1 MYRIARKS
9 TPTRKLLSC
18 ALASCLLLGAAPAFA
33 QSTAATIRGQ
43 VMADSSPA
51 AQAQVTA
58 TNIATGLSRSVQS
71 TASGSYS
78 LAGLPPGTYRVEVN
92 AGGKTSTQNITVQV
106 GQTATVN
113 LGVGGVGETTAGGAA
128 TTLDAVQVVAQAPI
142 ETKTSEIA
150 TYITPRQIEALPQGT
165 RNFLAFADTVPGMAF
180 EQNPANGSTKLR
192 GGVQNAN
199 NVNVYIDGIGQKNYV
214 TQGGITG
221 QDASRGNP
229 FPQLAIGEY
238 KVITSNYKAEY
249 DQISS
254 AAVTA
259 VTKSGTNEF
268 KGSFFWDYTN
278 QDWREPRESEKDAG
292 KTRSGEKQYGAA
304 FGGPIVKDKAH
315 FFVTYEAKEYNAPQ
329 DLSPGE
335 GRIAGDLPQ
344 AWREQLGATST
355 PFKEDLYFGKL
366 DWSINEE
373 NLVELTY
380 KRREESEI
388 GNVGGQSARSYGTD
402 TGVNEDRYDLRW
414 QFSNANWLN
423 DAHLTYEKAF
433 WTKAPVNMA
442 NGMVLTD
449 GSGDDGKQIYRI
461 GGGEGGLQDK
471 GQKGW
476 SFQND
481 TTFFGWEGHTVKFGV
496 KYKQVDLDTIEQ
508 QPYNPQFY
516 YDIHQGGAVPYFVR
530 FGSAAMGTDGGSVTS
545 KNKQFG
551 LYIQDDWDVTE
562 RLTLNL
568 GLRWDYEKTPS
579 YLDYVTSGD
588 VLAALSAVDTRAG
601 NAPGQTYAQS
611 LALGGIDVNRYIST
625 GNNRKPFKDAIQP
638 RLGFSYDLTGDERH
652 VIFGGIGRSYDRNLF
667 DYLQLERS
675 KATFPTRRF
684 KINSPGHACDLSA
697 SDCLDWSP
705 QLLDRDYLM
714 SLVNSTDAGREVWMF
729 DNDLKTPYSDQISL
743 GIRDSFNLG
752 GLDWNSSATVQ
763 HTRYKDGLLI
773 MRGNRYPDGGVFAP
787 NGSPWSAPGL
797 PGMGSLIVATNGFES
812 KSTALLLSL
821 DKPYTSESPWNVN
834 VAYTLTDAKQ
844 NIHEKDPVYG
854 WYFTQGGWYD
864 GAWTPRHRL
873 VISGFTDLP
882 WGMSVSGKL
891 TLASKIK
898 RWDID
903 STAAYGGYERPH
915 SWEPDGTLGFKQFDL
930 SLTKTWDTGTD
941 LKLKMRADLLNAFNW
956 TNWGGYG
963 INWDTGVINSWDQY
977 QTRTF
982 KLSFGLDW

>member
-344 AWREQLGATST
+344 AWRDQLGATST

-516 YDIHQGGAVPYFVR
+516 YDIRQGGAVPYFVR

-903 STAAYGGYERPH
+903 GTAAYGGYERPH

>member
-344 AWREQLGATST
+344 AWRDQLGATST

-903 STAAYGGYERPH
+903 GTAAYGGYERPH

>member
-1 MYRIARKS
+1 MNNNVRKS
-9 TPTRKLLSC
+9 TPTRKLLSS
-18 ALASCLLLGAAPAFA
+18 ALTACLLLGVTPAFA
-33 QSTAATIRGQ
+33 QSTSATIRGQ
-43 VMADSSPA
+43 VMADSAPA
-51 AQAQVTA
+51 AQAQITA
-58 TNIATGLSRSVQS
+58 TNTATGLSRSVQS
-71 TASGSYS
+71 TGNGSYS
-78 LAGLPPGTYRVEVN
+78 LAGLPPGTYKIDVN
-92 AGGKTSTQNITVQV
+92 AGGKTSSQNITVQV

-113 LGVGGVGETTAGGAA
+113 LGVGGVAETGGGSA
-128 TTLDAVQVVAQAPI
+128 TTLDAVQVTAQAPI

-150 TYITPRQIEALPQGT
+150 TYITPQQIQALPQGT

-192 GGVQNAN
+192 GGVQSAN
-199 NVNVYIDGIGQKNYV
+199 NVNVYIDGVGQKNYV

-278 QDWREPRESEKDAG
+278 QDWREPRESEKNGVG
-292 KTRSGEKQYGAA
+292 KTRSGEKQYGAS
-304 FGGPIVKDKAH
+304 FGGPIVQDKAH
-315 FFVTYEAKEYNAPQ
+315 FFVTYEGKEYNAPQ
-329 DLSPGE
+329 DLKPGE
-335 GRIAGDLPQ
+335 GRTASDLPQ
-344 AWREQLGATST
+344 AWRDQLGATAT

-366 DWSINEE
+366 DWSVNDA
-373 NLVELTY
+373 NLLEFTY

-388 GNVGGQSARSYGTD
+388 GNVGGQSASSYGTD
-402 TGVNEDRYDLRW
+402 TGVTEDRYDLRW
-414 QFSNANWLN
+414 QYSSTNWLS
-423 DAHLTYEKAF
+423 DSHLTYEKAF
-433 WTKAPVNMA
+433 WTKAPVNFG
-442 NGMVLTD
+442 NGAVLTD

-461 GGGEGGLQDK
+461 GAGDGGLQDK

-481 TTFFGWEGHTVKFGV
+481 TTFFGWEGHTLKFGV

-516 YDIHQGGAVPYFVR
+516 YDINQGGVVPYFVR
-530 FGSAAMGTDGGSVTS
+530 FGSPAGGTDGGSVTS

-551 LYIQDDWDVTE
+551 IYIQDDWDVTE

-579 YLDYVTSGD
+579 YLDFATAPD
-588 VLAALSAVDTRAG
+588 VLASLASQDPNAVA
-601 NAPGQTYAQS
+601 GQTYAQT

-625 GNNRKPFKDAIQP
+625 GNNRKPFKNAIQP
-638 RLGFSYDLTGDERH
+638 RLGFSYDLSGDERL
-652 VIFGGIGRSYDRNLF
+652 VLFGGVGRSYDRNLF

-684 KINSPGHACDLSA
+684 KINSPGHACVVGG
-697 SDCLDWSP
+697 DCLEWSP

-714 SLVNSTDAGREVWMF
+714 SLIDSTEAGREVWMF
-729 DNDLKTPYSDQISL
+729 DNKLKTPYSDQFSL
-743 GIRDSFNLG
+743 GIRSSFNMLG
-752 GLDWNSSATVQ
+752 QDWNSSATIQ

-773 MRGNRYPDGGVFAP
+773 SRGNRFADGSAYSP
-787 NGSPWSAPGL
+787 TGSPWSAPGL
-797 PGMGSLIVATNGFES
+797 PGLGSLIVATNGFES
-812 KSTALLLSL
+812 KNTALLLSL
-821 DKPYTSESPWNVN
+821 DKPYTAESPWNIN

-854 WYFTQGGWYD
+854 WYFQQGGWFD
-864 GAWTPRHRL
+864 GAWAPKHRL
-873 VISGFTDLP
+873 VVSGFTDLP
-882 WGMSVSGKL
+882 WGMSASGKL

-903 STAAYGGYERPH
+903 GTAAYGGYERPH
-915 SWEPDGTLGFKQFDL
+915 SWEPSGSLGFKQFDM

-941 LKLKMRADLLNAFNW
+941 LKLKVRADVLNAFNW

-963 INWDTGVINSWDQY
+963 INWATGAVNSWDQY
-977 QTRTF
+977 TTRTF

>member
-344 AWREQLGATST
+344 AWRDQLGATST

-611 LALGGIDVNRYIST
+611 LALGGIDVNRYISS

-903 STAAYGGYERPH
+903 GTAAYGGYERPH

>member
-344 AWREQLGATST
+344 AWRDQLGATST

-433 WTKAPVNMA
+433 WTKAPVNMT

-903 STAAYGGYERPH
+903 GTAAYGGYERPH

>member
-344 AWREQLGATST
+344 AWRDQLGATST

-588 VLAALSAVDTRAG
+588 VLASLASADP

-903 STAAYGGYERPH
+903 GTAAYGGYERPH

>member
-1 MYRIARKS
+1 MNK
-9 TPTRKLLSC
+9 PTRKMLPSRRLLSC

-33 QSTAATIRGQ
+33 QSTGATIRGQ
-43 VMADSSPA
+43 VMADSAPA
-51 AQAQVTA
+51 GQAQVTA
-58 TNIATGLSRSVQS
+58 TNTATGLTRSVQS
-71 TASGSYS
+71 TANGSYA
-78 LAGLPPGTYRVEVN
+78 LAGLPPGTYRVDVN
-92 AGGKTSTQNITVQV
+92 AGGKSSSQNITVQV

-113 LGVGGVGETTAGGAA
+113 LGVGGVGETTTGGAA
-128 TTLDAVQVVAQAPI
+128 TTLDAVQVTAQAPI

-150 TYITPRQIEALPQGT
+150 TYISPQQIQALPQGT
-165 RNFLAFADTVPGMAF
+165 RNFLAFADTVPGMTF
-180 EQNPANGSTKLR
+180 EQNPSNGSTKLR
-192 GGVQNAN
+192 GGVQSAN
-199 NVNVYIDGIGQKNYV
+199 NVNVYIDGVGQKNYV

-259 VTKSGTNEF
+259 ATKSGTNEF

-278 QDWREPRESEKDAG
+278 QDWREPRESEKNGVG

-329 DLSPGE
+329 DLEPGDGWLPAE
-335 GRIAGDLPQ
+335 LPQ
-344 AWREQLGATST
+344 QWRDQLGAAAT

-366 DWSINEE
+366 DWSLNDA
-373 NLVELTY
+373 NLLELTY

-388 GNVGGQSARSYGTD
+388 GNVGGQSAPSYGTD
-402 TGVNEDRYDLRW
+402 TGVTEDRYDLRW
-414 QFSNANWLN
+414 QFSSMNWLN

-433 WTKAPVNMA
+433 WTKAPDIYG

-449 GSGDDGKQIYRI
+449 GSSNTGDQIFRI
-461 GGGEGGLQDK
+461 GAGDGGLQDK

-496 KYKQVDLDTIEQ
+496 KYKQVDLDTTEQ

-516 YDIHQGGAVPYFVR
+516 YDIHEGGTQPYFVR
-530 FGSAAMGTDGGSVTS
+530 FGSGARGTDGGVVVS

-551 LYIQDDWDVTE
+551 LYLQDDWDVTE

-579 YLDYVTSGD
+579 YLDYVTGPEVVS
-588 VLAALSAVDTRAG
+588 ALNSQDTQPG
-601 NAPGQTYAQS
+601 APVGQTYAQT
-611 LALGGIDVNRYIST
+611 LALGGIDISRFIST
-625 GNNRKPFKDAIQP
+625 GGNRKAYKNAIQP
-638 RLGFSYDLTGDERH
+638 RLGFSFDLSGDERH
-652 VIFGGIGRSYDRNLF
+652 VLFGGIGRSYDRNLF

-675 KATFPTRRF
+675 KASFPTREF
-684 KINSPGHACDLSA
+684 KINSAAHACDTTA
-697 SDCLDWSP
+697 SDCLQWNP
-705 QLLDRDYLM
+705 QLLDRNYLM
-714 SLVNSTDAGREVWMF
+714 SLADSPDAGREVWMF
-729 DNDLKTPYSDQISL
+729 DNNLKTPYSDQISL
-743 GIRDSFNLG
+743 GIRNSFALIG
-752 GLDWNSSATVQ
+752 QDWNSSVTVQ
-763 HTRYKDGLLI
+763 HIRYKNGMLI
-773 MRGNRYPDGGVFAP
+773 MRGNRFADGSYYDAG
-787 NGSPWSAPGL
+787 GSPWNAPGL
-797 PGMGSLIVATNGFES
+797 PGPLGNLIVATNGFES
-812 KSTALLLSL
+812 KSTALLVGV
-821 DKPYTSESPWNVN
+821 DKPYTAESPWNLN
-834 VAYTLTDAKQ
+834 IAYTYTDAKQ
-844 NIHEKDPVYG
+844 NIHEKDPAYG
-854 WYFTQGGWYD
+854 WYYPGGGWYTGGWVPD
-864 GAWTPRHRL
+864 HRL
-873 VISGFTDLP
+873 VVSGFTDLP
-882 WGMSVSGKL
+882 WGISVSGKL

-898 RWDID
+898 RWDVD
-903 STAAYGGYERPH
+903 GSKGYETPR
-915 SWEPDGTLGFKQFDL
+915 SWEPDGTLGFKQFDM

-941 LKLKMRADLLNAFNW
+941 LKLKVRADLLNAFNW

-963 INWDTGVINSWDQY
+963 INWNTGVINSWDQY

>member
-344 AWREQLGATST
+344 AWRDQLGATST

-496 KYKQVDLDTIEQ
+496 KYKQVDLD
-508 QPYNPQFY
+508 
-516 YDIHQGGAVPYFVR
+516 
-530 FGSAAMGTDGGSVTS
+530 
-545 KNKQFG
+545 
-551 LYIQDDWDVTE
+551 
-562 RLTLNL
+562 
-568 GLRWDYEKTPS
+568 
-579 YLDYVTSGD
+579 
-588 VLAALSAVDTRAG
+588 
-601 NAPGQTYAQS
+601 
-611 LALGGIDVNRYIST
+611 
-625 GNNRKPFKDAIQP
+625 
-638 RLGFSYDLTGDERH
+638 
-652 VIFGGIGRSYDRNLF
+652 
-667 DYLQLERS
+667 
-675 KATFPTRRF
+675 
-684 KINSPGHACDLSA
+684 
-697 SDCLDWSP
+697 
-705 QLLDRDYLM
+705 
-714 SLVNSTDAGREVWMF
+714 
-729 DNDLKTPYSDQISL
+729 
-743 GIRDSFNLG
+743 
-752 GLDWNSSATVQ
+752 
-763 HTRYKDGLLI
+763 
-773 MRGNRYPDGGVFAP
+773 
-787 NGSPWSAPGL
+787 
-797 PGMGSLIVATNGFES
+797 
-812 KSTALLLSL
+812 
-821 DKPYTSESPWNVN
+821 
-834 VAYTLTDAKQ
+834 
-844 NIHEKDPVYG
+844 
-854 WYFTQGGWYD
+854 
-864 GAWTPRHRL
+864 
-873 VISGFTDLP
+873 
-882 WGMSVSGKL
+882 
-891 TLASKIK
+891 
-898 RWDID
+898 
-903 STAAYGGYERPH
+903 
-915 SWEPDGTLGFKQFDL
+915 
-930 SLTKTWDTGTD
+930 
-941 LKLKMRADLLNAFNW
+941 
-956 TNWGGYG
+956 
-963 INWDTGVINSWDQY
+963 
-977 QTRTF
+977 
-982 KLSFGLDW
+982 

>member
-249 DQISS
+249 EQISS

-344 AWREQLGATST
+344 AWRDQLGATST

-588 VLAALSAVDTRAG
+588 VLASLASADP

>member
-344 AWREQLGATST
+344 AWRDQLGATST

-588 VLAALSAVDTRAG
+588 VLASLASADP

>member
-1 MYRIARKS
+1 MRIDPLKNA
-9 TPTRKLLSC
+9 PPRKLLCC
-18 ALASCLLLGAAPAFA
+18 ALAGCLLLGAAPAFA
-33 QSTAATIRGQ
+33 QSTGATIRGQ
-43 VMADSSPA
+43 VTTDSTPA

-58 TNIATGLSRSVQS
+58 TNTATGLSRSVQS

-78 LAGLPPGTYRVEVN
+78 LAGLPPGTYRVDVS

-113 LGVGGVGETTAGGAA
+113 LGVGGVGETAQGGAA
-128 TTLDAVQVVAQAPI
+128 TTLDAVQVTAQAPI

-150 TYITPRQIEALPQGT
+150 TYITPQQIQALPQGT

-192 GGVQNAN
+192 GGVQSAN
-199 NVNVYIDGIGQKNYV
+199 NVNVYIDGVGQKNYV

-278 QDWREPRESEKDAG
+278 QDWREPRESEKNGVG
-292 KTRSGEKQYGAA
+292 KTRSGEKQYGAS
-304 FGGPIVKDKAH
+304 FGGPIVQDKAH
-315 FFVTYEAKEYNAPQ
+315 FFVTYEGKEYNAPQ
-329 DLSPGE
+329 DLKPGE
-335 GRIAGDLPQ
+335 GRLPGDLPQ
-344 AWREQLGATST
+344 AWRDQLGATAT

-366 DWSINEE
+366 DWSINDE

-402 TGVNEDRYDLRW
+402 TGVEEDRYDLRW
-414 QFSNANWLN
+414 QYSNTNWLN

-433 WTKAPVNMA
+433 WTKAPINFD
-442 NGMVLTD
+442 NGRVLTD

-481 TTFFGWEGHTVKFGV
+481 TTFFGWEGHTLKFGV
-496 KYKQVDLDTIEQ
+496 KYKQVDLDTTEQ

-516 YDIHQGGAVPYFVR
+516 YDIRQGGDVPYFVR
-530 FGSAAMGTDGGSVTS
+530 FGSPAVGTGGGAVTS

-551 LYIQDDWDVTE
+551 LYIQDDWDVTD

-579 YLDYVTSGD
+579 YLDYTTAPD
-588 VLAALSAVDTRAG
+588 VLASLSTVDTRAG
-601 NAPGQTYAQS
+601 NAPGQTYAQT
-611 LALGGIDVNRYIST
+611 LALGGIDINRYIST

-638 RLGFSYDLTGDERH
+638 RVGFSYDLTGDERH
-652 VIFGGIGRSYDRNLF
+652 VVFGGIGRSYDRNLF

-675 KATFPTRRF
+675 KASFPTRRF
-684 KINSPGHACDLSA
+684 KINSPGHACA
-697 SDCLDWSP
+697 VGGDCLDWNP

-714 SLVNSTDAGREVWMF
+714 SLVNATEAGREVWMF
-729 DNDLKTPYSDQISL
+729 DNDLKTPHSDQISL
-743 GIRDSFNLG
+743 GIRNSFNLG
-752 GLDWNSSATVQ
+752 GLDWNSSTTLQ

-773 MRGNRYPDGGVFAP
+773 SRGNRYPDGDAYGP

-797 PGMGSLIVATNGFES
+797 PGLGSLIVATNGFES

-821 DKPYTSESPWNVN
+821 DKPYTAESPWNFN

-854 WYFTQGGWYD
+854 WYFAQGGWYD

-873 VISGFTDLP
+873 VVSGFTDLP

-903 STAAYGGYERPH
+903 GTAAYGGYERPH
-915 SWEPDGTLGFKQFDL
+915 SWEPDGSLGFKQFDM

-941 LKLKMRADLLNAFNW
+941 LKLKVRADILNAFNW

-963 INWDTGVINSWDQY
+963 INWDTNVVSSWDQF

>member
-1 MYRIARKS
+1 MNHSA
-9 TPTRKLLSC
+9 TRKTHPARRLLSC
-18 ALASCLLLGAAPAFA
+18 ALASCLVLGTAPAFA
-33 QSTAATIRGQ
+33 QSTGATIRGQ
-43 VMADSSPA
+43 VMADSAPA
-51 AQAQVTA
+51 GQAQVTA
-58 TNIATGLSRSVQS
+58 TNLATGLTRSVQS
-71 TASGSYS
+71 TANGGYS
-78 LAGLPPGTYRVEVN
+78 LAGLPPGTYRVDVN
-92 AGGKTSTQNITVQV
+92 AGGKTSSQNITVQV

-113 LGVGGVGETTAGGAA
+113 LGVGGVAETASGAA
-128 TTLDAVQVVAQAPI
+128 TTLDAVQVTAQAPI

-344 AWREQLGATST
+344 AWRDQLGATST

-414 QFSNANWLN
+414 QFSNTNWLN

-433 WTKAPVNMA
+433 WTKAPVNYA

-449 GSGDDGKQIYRI
+449 GTGDDGKQIYRI
-461 GGGEGGLQDK
+461 GGGDGGLQDK

-516 YDIHQGGAVPYFVR
+516 YDINQGGAVPYFVR
-530 FGSAAMGTDGGSVTS
+530 FGSGAMGTDGGSVTS

-588 VLAALSAVDTRAG
+588 VLAALSAVDTRDG

-652 VIFGGIGRSYDRNLF
+652 VVFGGIGRSYDRNLF

-684 KINSPGHACDLSA
+684 KINSPGHACDVSA
-697 SDCLDWSP
+697 SDCLDWNP

-752 GLDWNSSATVQ
+752 GLAWNSSATVQ

-854 WYFTQGGWYD
+854 WYFTRGGWYD

-873 VISGFTDLP
+873 VVSGFTDLP

-903 STAAYGGYERPH
+903 GTAAYGGYERPH
-915 SWEPDGTLGFKQFDL
+915 SWEPDGTLGFKQFDM

-941 LKLKMRADLLNAFNW
+941 LKLKMRADVLNVFNW

-977 QTRTF
+977 ATRTF
-982 KLSFGLDW
+982 KLSFSLDW

>member
-344 AWREQLGATST
+344 AWRDQLGATST

-588 VLAALSAVDTRAG
+588 VLAALASADP